1 MLMRHRVFKIRNDNA
16 INPISHKPVA
26 YKLQALAS
34 QMMLMNPRSF
44 NQTRAKCATKLI
56 WVTKYGELY
65 AAGES
70 INQSKKSAGVEEW
83 TARKDN
89 VEDNDLG
96 LRHLFSA
103 LVASVVKTPY
113 TSQLGTSMLIQT
125 TCKIHSIRSHPYN
138 PRPEAFPIMPV
149 ERISTSCLKPDV
161 FFQKN
166 PALDVPAS
174 NQSFSNSQLHE
185 GGKPDADALVPSACH
200 CPSKTEQL

>member
-44 NQTRAKCATKLI
+44 NQTRAKCATKPI

-96 LRHLFSA
+96 LRHC
-103 LVASVVKTPY
+103 
-113 TSQLGTSMLIQT
+113 I
-125 TCKIHSIRSHPYN
+125 IRSHPYN

-174 NQSFSNSQLHE
+174 NQSFSHSQLHE